1 MVEISKAAVNL
12 CSDGFPAE
20 ASGGKDGLGQSRL
33 PERERDK
40 SGKNKNQKKNKNQ
53 LTGKMNFAKFCR
65 RKRLR

>member
-12 CSDGFPAE
+12 SSGGFPAE
-20 ASGGKDGLGQSRL
+20 ASGGNGGLGQSRG

-40 SGKNKNQKKNKNQ
+40 SGKNKNQ